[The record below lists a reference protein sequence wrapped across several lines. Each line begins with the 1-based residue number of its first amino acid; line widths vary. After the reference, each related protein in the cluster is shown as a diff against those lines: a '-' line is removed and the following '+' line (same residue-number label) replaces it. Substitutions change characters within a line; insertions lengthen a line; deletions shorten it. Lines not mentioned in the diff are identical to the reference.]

1 MRFWHLVLANFEYS
15 HNLFPWQCLDVL
27 LIEVTCQ
34 SLLGVEELAVTWT
47 DILVQISVYSSLTL
61 IAPKFVLHS
70 QLLHQLYQPLQ
81 HTLVLSSDQ

>member
-1 MRFWHLVLANFEYS
+1 MFGCFIDRSYMSITSGSGRL
-15 HNLFPWQCLDVL
+15 
-27 LIEVTCQ
+27 T
-34 SLLGVEELAVTWT
+34 VTWT

-70 QLLHQLYQPLQ
+70 QLLHQLCQPLQ